1 MWTKRTL
8 VSLFLFVL
16 IFGAFSVFTAC
27 NSEQIIDE
35 QTEIDSQIPS
45 DTATEKVDKEYS
57 GNTIRDNEF
66 VIFENGNYTCPIV
79 LSESA
84 SEIEKEVYK
93 KVRDK
98 FKSITGKLAKFTTD
112 FKAYNDS
119 GDLREE
125 PAILIGNTNYDESAK
140 VYDELRYCE
149 GKLLVSGNKLI
160 VAFSS
165 SDDANAMYLELVKL
179 LQNSTEEKVSID
191 LSVNVSKIS
200 NEALSELPSCPIG
213 TAYAIDCDDDTNMVR
228 IDEATEEAFLEFC
241 DKLKK
246 NGYESIV
253 SRKAGVNSFETLIKG
268 EKYVHVYYKP
278 YNNALRAVVGDVS
291 SLPDYEQ
298 MKLEVEKKTDPSL
311 TMVGQAYSDIGL
323 GMIFKLY
330 DGRFVIIDGG
340 AYYKK
345 DLVYK
350 ALSKQVGEG
359 EDIVIAAWFLTH
371 AHGDHNGGFTEF
383 VDNHIDEVKI
393 ENVVYNF
400 APASKY
406 EAIAGEE
413 NNKSMTEIR
422 QMIAMKLAKDTR
434 IIKVHTGQVLSF
446 GGVDF
451 EILYTPEDFYP
462 ANFDYL
468 NLTSLIVRA
477 NIGGTTVLSLADATH
492 TLGTVLINSYG
503 DYLKSDM
510 VQLAH
515 HGMWASVDRLYDI
528 VDADVLIW
536 PSNSTAAKEWINDG
550 AVRAALK
557 PAIDVYL
564 PGSKTITINFPYVFQ
579 NNKDKFIE
587 NHS

>member
-1 MWTKRTL
+1 VKR
-8 VSLFLFVL
+8 
-16 IFGAFSVFTAC
+16 
-27 NSEQIIDE
+27 
-35 QTEIDSQIPS
+35 
-45 DTATEKVDKEYS
+45 
-57 GNTIRDNEF
+57 
-66 VIFENGNYTCPIV
+66 
-79 LSESA
+79 
-84 SEIEKEVYK
+84 K
-93 KVRDK
+93 K
-98 FKSITGKLAKFTTD
+98 
-112 FKAYNDS
+112 
-119 GDLREE
+119 
-125 PAILIGNTNYDESAK
+125 
-140 VYDELRYCE
+140 
-149 GKLLVSGNKLI
+149 
-160 VAFSS
+160 
-165 SDDANAMYLELVKL
+165 
-179 LQNSTEEKVSID
+179 
-191 LSVNVSKIS
+191 
-200 NEALSELPSCPIG
+200 
-213 TAYAIDCDDDTNMVR
+213 
-228 IDEATEEAFLEFC
+228 
-241 DKLKK
+241 
-246 NGYESIV
+246 
-253 SRKAGVNSFETLIKG
+253 TLI
-268 EKYVHVYYKP
+268 
-278 YNNALRAVVGDVS
+278 
-291 SLPDYEQ
+291 
-298 MKLEVEKKTDPSL
+298 
-311 TMVGQAYSDIGL
+311 
-323 GMIFKLY
+323 
-330 DGRFVIIDGG
+330 
-340 AYYKK
+340 
-345 DLVYK
+345 
-350 ALSKQVGEG
+350 
-359 EDIVIAAWFLTH
+359 
-371 AHGDHNGGFTEF
+371 
-383 VDNHIDEVKI
+383 
-393 ENVVYNF
+393 
-400 APASKY
+400 ASKY